1 MKLFKETKKFA
12 AGSRVIAIALS
23 GMLLASCASKTADG
37 TNDSMESFNRQ
48 VFAFNM
54 ALDRAILRPVTRAYV
69 DVVPDPIR
77 DMISNFLFHLKEPV
91 TLANDLLQGE
101 WHRAG
106 QTSARIVTNSIIGF
120 GMWDVM
126 TSSGAAGHKED
137 FGQTLAVWGVPEGP
151 YLVLPLLGPSNARD
165 ASAELVQF
173 AYPFLDPIPHLM
185 DAHLDTW
192 TRFGVNGTRMTFTA
206 LDKRAKVLG
215 KLAELEKT
223 SLDFYATIRSLYRQ
237 KRADEIRNGE
247 SGDAVPI
254 PEITLEL
261 DEPLTNERATQTSQV
276 Q

>member
-1 MKLFKETKKFA
+1 MFKELKRF
-12 AGSRVIAIALS
+12 AGSSRVVALALS
-23 GMLLASCASKTADG
+23 VMLLASCAGKPADG
-37 TNDSMESFNRQ
+37 TNDPMESFNRE
-48 VFAFNM
+48 VFEFNM

-77 DMISNFLFHLKEPV
+77 DMISNLLFHLKEPV

-106 QTSARIVTNSIIGF
+106 QTSSRIVINSIIGF

-137 FGQTLAVWGVPEGP
+137 FGQTLAVWGVPDGP

-165 ASAELVQF
+165 SVAEVAQF
-173 AYPFLDPIPHLM
+173 AYPFLDPIPHIM

-192 TRFGVNGTRMTFTA
+192 TQFGINGTRMVFTA

-261 DEPLTNERATQTSQV
+261 DEPLNNETLTQTSQTK
-276 Q
+276 